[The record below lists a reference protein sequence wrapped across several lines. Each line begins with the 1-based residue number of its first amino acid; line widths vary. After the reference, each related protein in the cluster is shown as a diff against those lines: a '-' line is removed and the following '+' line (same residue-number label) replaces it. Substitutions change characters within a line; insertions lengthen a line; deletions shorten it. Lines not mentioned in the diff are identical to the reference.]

1 MIVSERMPASCTGV
15 EVANSGRTG
24 MTTAYTEDMLS
35 RENHGLHNASLTR
48 REYNL
53 LGARHDLEAR

>member
-24 MTTAYTEDMLS
+24 ITNAYTEDMLS
-35 RENHGLHNASLTR
+35 RERTTDCIMHR
-48 REYNL
+48 L
-53 LGARHDLEAR
+53 LGDNMLD